1 MVKDALHTLRV
12 FTDTNGKGG
21 DPLTVV
27 FDVKQALNET
37 KRMALAKEFGG
48 AETAFID
55 STEPA
60 CVSLYNHA
68 TGRVAFA
75 GQPLVGVASLLC
87 ELTEQTEQIIPCDAG
102 EVHTWQEG
110 EITWV
115 AKDTTGLPGWKFEQ
129 FASVEDISAVKT
141 VQTTSWSHKV
151 IWAWENEALGEIR
164 MRTFAPDWGITE
176 AESNGSG
183 AMLLAAQLG
192 RHLEIRHGHGSVL
205 YAQPLEDGLIAL
217 GGRCRLVTE
226 RTQTDHENS
235 VIRK

>member
-1 MVKDALHTLRV
+1 MVKGALHTLRV

-60 CVSLYNHA
+60 CVSLYNQP

-102 EVHTWQEG
+102 EVRTWQRG
-110 EITWV
+110 
-115 AKDTTGLPGWKFEQ
+115 KLPGSQKTPLVFRGGSLSNLPLWR
-129 FASVEDISAVKT
+129 ISTRLKLPRRQAGF
-141 VQTTSWSHKV
+141 
-151 IWAWENEALGEIR
+151 IRLYGLG
-164 MRTFAPDWGITE
+164 
-176 AESNGSG
+176 
-183 AMLLAAQLG
+183 
-192 RHLEIRHGHGSVL
+192 
-205 YAQPLEDGLIAL
+205 
-217 GGRCRLVTE
+217 
-226 RTQTDHENS
+226 
-235 VIRK
+235 K

>member
-1 MVKDALHTLRV
+1 MKTYRCVV
-12 FTDTNGKGG
+12 FVDEKGERG
-21 DPLTVV
+21 DPLTVII
-27 FDVKQALNET
+27 DSKNTLDEM
-37 KRMALAKEFGG
+37 KRMELARGFGN
-48 AETAFID
+48 AETAFIE
-55 STEPA
+55 SLQPA
-60 CVSLYNHA
+60 RVRFYNPAAGEVS
-68 TGRVAFA
+68 FA
-75 GQPLVGVASLLC
+75 GQPMIGTAHILA
-87 ELTEQTEQIIPCDAG
+87 ELTSSTTSLITCSAG
-102 EVHTWQEG
+102 EVSTWKEDG
-110 EITWV
+110 ITWT
-115 AKDTTGLPGWKFEQ
+115 AKNTLGLPGWKFEQ
-129 FASVEDISAVKT
+129 FASVEDINVVKT